1 MHKLVTHE
9 YFMDDLQITEIPIL
23 TKYLNYVDITSWM
36 QTRELM
42 LSVLRP
48 YLKKKGTTAQ
58 ELFPLPTDD
67 KVELTKE
74 ISNEDVN
81 KWKEYVNNY
90 KKQGEQ
96 E

>member
-1 MHKLVTHE
+1 
-9 YFMDDLQITEIPIL
+9 MDEMQIVDLCVA
-23 TKYLNYVDITSWM
+23 TKYLEYAEVSSWS
-36 QTRELM
+36 QTRQLM
-42 LSVLRP
+42 LCSLKP
-48 YLKKKGTTAQ
+48 YLKKKSLTAE